1 VTTFSRISLTST
13 LLLITTLLTA
23 CGNDDGDTVE
33 TEIGPM
39 GTMSINI
46 TDAPL
51 DEASHLFVR
60 ITGLELKP
68 KNGKSLEFIFCN
80 RHLIKIDEECL
91 NQTTL
96 ELDLMTLTGKV
107 SQALSDKR
115 AIPAQ
120 QYNWIRLK
128 LDEEN
133 PGYIQLAQIG
143 DPLYKHPLTIPS
155 GAQTGLK
162 INTQLTIQEGHDLRL
177 TIDFDLRKSV
187 HKAGDDYILRPTL
200 RLVDN
205 SHIGHLSGTVST
217 FLIQDPADCSPAV
230 YLSEYTPPANPVFAP
245 LDVADDIHPGNH
257 ELITTTYPVYNE
269 ESGIY
274 EYEIGFIPEG
284 NYVAA
289 FTCDAIDDHLESD
302 DDINFFPQLQVQI
315 EAGEETSRN
324 FIFPPP

>member
-1 VTTFSRISLTST
+1 MTTFSRTPLIAA

-23 CGNDDGDTVE
+23 CGSDDGDPAE
-33 TEIGPM
+33 TESGPM
-39 GTMSINI
+39 GTMSIDI

-68 KNGKSLEFIFCN
+68 QNGKSLDFIFCN
-80 RHLIKIDEECL
+80 RHLIQIDEECL
-91 NQTTL
+91 NQTIH

-115 AIPAQ
+115 IMPAQ

-128 LDEEN
+128 LDEAN
-133 PGYIQLAQIG
+133 PGHIKLAATG
-143 DPLYKHPLTIPS
+143 DTEYPLTIPS

-205 SHIGHLSGTVST
+205 SHIGHLSGT
-217 FLIQDPADCSPAV
+217 IDPFWIPAETCSPAV
-230 YLSEYTPPANPVFAP
+230 YLSEYSPPAEPVFG
-245 LDVADDIHPGNH
+245 LIDIADDLHPENSA
-257 ELITTTYPVYNE
+257 LITTTYPVYNE

-284 NYVAA
+284 DYVAA
-289 FTCDAIDDHLESD
+289 FTCNAIDDQLENND
-302 DDINFFPQLQVQI
+302 EINFFPQLQTQI
-315 EAGEETSRN
+315 NAGEENTLN
-324 FIFPPP
+324 FLPLPL